1 MLMISEFEKKYG
13 VGITTNH
20 TAKMANMCSLSTAC
34 TANKYCKAR
43 TANPKMICSKCYA
56 NSQAKRY
63 KGLREK
69 LEKNTEVLTTVIIPK
84 NDLPYLF
91 SPSGLFRFEAFG
103 DLINEIQVVN
113 YFNMASANKQLKFA
127 LWTKNPWIIRKAIEA
142 YNLKKPSNLV
152 IIGSSYFLNE
162 SMTYQAYPFI
172 DKVFTVY
179 DKKTATEKN
188 VNINCGGRSCATC
201 RRCYSKQTGREV
213 SELVK

>member
-1 MLMISEFEKKYG
+1 MLMINEFEKRYG

-20 TAKMANMCSLSTAC
+20 TAKMENMCSLSTAC

-56 NSQAKRY
+56 NSQSKRY

-84 NDLPYLF
+84 KDLPYLF

-113 YFNMASANKQLKFA
+113 YFNMASANKHLRFA
-127 LWTKNPWIIRKAIEA
+127 LWTKTLGLSAKP
-142 YNLKKPSNLV
+142 LKP
-152 IIGSSYFLNE
+152 
-162 SMTYQAYPFI
+162 T
-172 DKVFTVY
+172 T
-179 DKKTATEKN
+179 
-188 VNINCGGRSCATC
+188 
-201 RRCYSKQTGREV
+201 
-213 SELVK
+213 